1 MKEGVHLLELAA
13 RRGLG
18 QRLRPG
24 RGEKFRRR
32 SIYYPPALMIDLD
45 RPPGAIAQV
54 KVEPPPVLGHAQ
66 VDRTLFCVKQRSR
79 LEQLG
84 RGADRLSAW
93 ALAGIEVIDAQQK
106 KLEGARTNRIVLPV
120 SVNANRG
127 PALLVG
133 IMKQL
138 KPRVQGHP
146 DQSVGL

>member
-66 VDRTLFCVKQRSR
+66 VDRTLFSIKQRSR
-79 LEQLG
+79 LEQLR

-106 KLEGARTNRIVLPV
+106 KLEGSRPDRIVLPV
-120 SVNANRG
+120 RVNANG
-127 PALLVG
+127 PPPLLVR
-133 IMKQL
+133 IMNQL
-138 KPRVQGHP
+138 NPRIQTQPH
-146 DQSVGL
+146 Q